1 MEAQS
6 VDRKRIWNYI
16 DYKSYL
22 QMGKLC
28 PEQTTTHRSKNY
40 LRIESHLEIRNWSTD
55 EWSEFKV

>member
-6 VDRKRIWNYI
+6 VDRKRIWNYK

-28 PEQTTTHRSKNY
+28 PEQITTHRSKNY
-40 LRIESHLEIRNWSTD
+40 LRIEKSFGD
-55 EWSEFKV
+55 

>member
-1 MEAQS
+1 MEAQY
-6 VDRKRIWNYI
+6 VDRKRIWNYK

-28 PEQTTTHRSKNY
+28 PEQITTHRSKNY